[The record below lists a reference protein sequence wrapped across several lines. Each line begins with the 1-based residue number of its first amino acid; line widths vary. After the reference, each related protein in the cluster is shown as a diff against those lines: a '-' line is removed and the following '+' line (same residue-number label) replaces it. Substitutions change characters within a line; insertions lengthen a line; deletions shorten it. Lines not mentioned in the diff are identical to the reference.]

1 MLRTWSDYNHMDRCA
16 ICGPVNVTIKK
27 SFLFEMTTVILGVLR
42 SGLSLNIVNIV
53 VEVDS

>member
-1 MLRTWSDYNHMDRCA
+1 MWASKCND
-16 ICGPVNVTIKK
+16 KK

-42 SGLSLNIVNIV
+42 SRLSLNIINIV